1 VSARRAPH
9 IQNLADDRRGT
20 IIVIIIIIIII
31 IITAAATG
39 VRFYPTSR

>member
-31 IITAAATG
+31 ITAAATG